1 MSTTNYN
8 IVMDV
13 RNEIKSI
20 IAKKAQTLKNVC
32 EMMTQKSDKTIMPNN
47 ITNKL
52 RRGTIKFN
60 EIQDMLDVL
69 DYHIEFI
76 PNNN

>member
-8 IVMDV
+8 IIMDV

-32 EMMTQKSDKTIMPNN
+32 EIMTQKSNKTVMPNN

-76 PNNN
+76 PNNH